1 MGKLCKLLAICCIL
15 FISGCTN
22 KETSETAKSA
32 SQETITLHIVVNKEG
47 EEIFNKKVSVK
58 DHVTTLADFL
68 EKANELKVEM
78 EVSA

>member
-32 SQETITLHIVVNKEG
+32 SQETITS
-47 EEIFNKKVSVK
+47 VSYT
-58 DHVTTLADFL
+58 HLTLPTNSL
-68 EKANELKVEM
+68 V
-78 EVSA
+78 

>member
-47 EEIFNKKVSVK
+47 E
-58 DHVTTLADFL
+58 
-68 EKANELKVEM
+68 
-78 EVSA
+78 